1 MSSITQFIATVV
13 IAVLVSSA
21 VAAGISIM
29 IPGPEGPQGP
39 QGEQGDIGFKG
50 PQGDTGATGATGATG
65 PQGPKGDKGDTGA
78 TGATG
83 ATGPQGPPGVT
94 AIWSNYT
101 YPYSSMATL
110 STTPQSVCQ
119 VKVTAP
125 ANGAVHLLV
134 TANAHTFSYDGGDQ
148 TYVQFGLGNRSD
160 QANLYMLTYVG
171 TYMVSAADMYNRR
184 SLTAQAVV
192 NVTQGTTYDFYAV
205 ADEFYST
212 TTTRVSDVYLTAVF
226 YAT

>member
-1 MSSITQFIATVV
+1 VIEMASITQFIVVVV

-21 VAAGISIM
+21 VAAAISIM
-29 IPGPEGPQGP
+29 IPGPEGPQGEK
-39 QGEQGDIGFKG
+39 GETGATG
-50 PQGDTGATGATGATG
+50 PAGDTGATGA
-65 PQGPKGDKGDTGA
+65 KGDKGDTG
-78 TGATG
+78 T
-83 ATGPQGPPGVT
+83 TGPQGPPGVT

-101 YPYSSMATL
+101 YPYSSMITL
-110 STTPQSVCQ
+110 SATPQSVCQ
-119 VKVTAP
+119 VRVTAP

-134 TANAHTFSYDGGDQ
+134 TANAHTPSYEGGDR

-171 TYMVSAADMYNRR
+171 TYMVSATNMYTRR

-192 NVTQGTTYDFYAV
+192 NVTQGTTYDFFAV
-205 ADEFYST
+205 ANEFYGT
-212 TTTRVSDVYLTAVF
+212 TTTSISDVYLTAVF

>member
-1 MSSITQFIATVV
+1 MASITQFIVVVV

-21 VAAGISIM
+21 VAAAISIM
-29 IPGPEGPQGP
+29 IPGPEGPQGEK
-39 QGEQGDIGFKG
+39 GETGATG
-50 PQGDTGATGATGATG
+50 PAGDTGATGA
-65 PQGPKGDKGDTGA
+65 KGDKGDTG
-78 TGATG
+78 T
-83 ATGPQGPPGVT
+83 TGPQGPPGVT

-101 YPYSSMATL
+101 YPYSSMITL
-110 STTPQSVCQ
+110 SATPQSVCQ

-205 ADEFYST
+205 ANEFYST

>member
-65 PQGPKGDKGDTGA
+65 PQGP
-78 TGATG
+78 
-83 ATGPQGPPGVT
+83 PGVT

-134 TANAHTFSYDGGDQ
+134 TANAHTPSYDGGDR

-171 TYMVSAADMYNRR
+171 TYMVSATDMYTRR

-192 NVTQGTTYDFYAV
+192 NVTQGTTYDFFAV
-205 ADEFYST
+205 ANEFYGT
-212 TTTRVSDVYLTAVF
+212 TTTSISDVYLTAVF